1 MYKHHFRLL
10 RTALQKWMA
19 GDTAPKGMPSYAE
32 FAQGIQ
38 EVLQHVR
45 TRHQGRVL
53 VVSSGGPISTAVG
66 LVLGTGNVGKYL
78 SMREDEVNTYMSRDG
93 GLTWLEVRTG
103 SYIYEIGD
111 HGALIVLA
119 DNR

>member
-1 MYKHHFRLL
+1 
-10 RTALQKWMA
+10 MA

-38 EVLQHVR
+38 DVLQHVR

-66 LVLGTGNVGKYL
+66 LVLGAPADTAIELNLRIRNTAVTEFAYSPSRHMLL
-78 SMREDEVNTYMSRDG
+78 SYNNLPHLEDAAHHPWVTY
-93 GLTWLEVRTG
+93 
-103 SYIYEIGD
+103 
-111 HGALIVLA
+111 A
-119 DNR
+119 